1 MKEFIRKFFDEKF
14 WKFLGVG
21 VVNTCVGMGT
31 MFLMYNVV
39 HCNYWVSSAGNYVVG
54 SLVSYFLNK
63 YFTFKNTSKSPKVIL
78 RFVVNIAL
86 CYLLAYGIAKP
97 LCLRLLNNA
106 TISVRNNVSML
117 VGMCLFT
124 GLNYLGQ
131 RFFAFRSEEK

>member
-31 MFLMYNVV
+31 MFLMYNVA

-97 LCLRLLNNA
+97 LAAALLSGA
-106 TISVRNNVSML
+106 PAKIQDTVAML
-117 VGMCLFT
+117 VGSGFFVI
-124 GLNYLGQ
+124 LNYVGQ
-131 RFFAFRSEEK
+131 RFFAFREK